1 LRARWRKGEL
11 DIEYVSIVHVVS
23 QRQRMN
29 VGVQEYQVLP
39 HRFDLLMGCTDY
51 QGCLSAATYE
61 RQNAGVSGI
70 TTYVELD
77 LPMGCA
83 DYQRYISPVS

>member
-1 LRARWRKGEL
+1 LRARWRKGGL
-11 DIEYVSIVHVVS
+11 DVEYVSIVHVVS

-29 VGVQEYQVLP
+29 VRLQEFQVLP
-39 HRFDLLMGCTDY
+39 HRFDLPMGCTDY

-61 RQNAGVSGI
+61 CQNAGVSGI

-77 LPMGCA
+77 SPMGCA
-83 DYQRYISPVS
+83 DY